1 MTAKQFDKQKEIIY
15 SKYGVEKSNRSHEVV
30 LESSFGKLY
39 ISSEHLPRIKVANL
53 HSRLEGDAHKFKDVL
68 GYDINTYNGKCNFY
82 SDDPQYIL
90 DTLDEYLNNI
100 KYFENNLPN

>member
-39 ISSEHLPRIKVANL
+39 ISSEHSPRIKVASL

-82 SDDPQYIL
+82 SDDLQYIL

>member
-15 SKYGVEKSNRSHEVV
+15 TKYGVEKSNRSHEVV

-39 ISSEHLPRIKVANL
+39 ISSEHSPRIKVANL

-100 KYFENNLPN
+100 KYYENNLSN